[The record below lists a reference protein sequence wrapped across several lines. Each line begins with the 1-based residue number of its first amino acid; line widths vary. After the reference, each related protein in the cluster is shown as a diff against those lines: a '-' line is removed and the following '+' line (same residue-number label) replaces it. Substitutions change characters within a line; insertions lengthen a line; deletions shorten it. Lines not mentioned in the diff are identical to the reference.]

1 MSVTVGWS
9 ALLKPQWVP
18 LLVALVGGVLLHS
31 MNVLMLATVLPSI
44 VEDVGGTAMMSWPT
58 TAFLASSIVAA
69 TCTGHL
75 TARLG
80 ARTAFCAGAVV
91 FGIGALVCAMAPSM
105 GVVVAGRFVQGFGG
119 GVLSA
124 MAYVLVGN
132 AFPEPMWPRV
142 AALLSGAWSM
152 SVLVGPMVGG
162 AFATWGN
169 WRGAFYA
176 VTILAALLAVVAA
189 RSLPRAR
196 AEKGGPVRIVPFGR
210 VALICL
216 AIAVMSTASVVSL
229 PLAKLGLFL
238 AAVVLLIA
246 MILLDR
252 RSTAPLFPSD
262 AFSPRSVTGVAM
274 TFALLVSIAYSPLSI
289 FVPIFLQGLHGFDP
303 LAAGYAVA
311 GASMGWTVSS
321 ILVSGWSPHAAGR
334 MLVIGPL
341 AMAVGLG
348 GVALLMATKP
358 VLVLPV
364 LIALVGLGIGAC
376 WGFGVQRLMGGA
388 RQGEGALAASAVAT
402 VQQTGFAL
410 GAAAAGIVATL
421 AGLSRGLSTQGIE
434 SAAFWVP
441 VSFVPVA
448 LIAAVAGVRLALLA
462 GRSDGKNQVVTEREQ
477 KM

>member
-1 MSVTVGWS
+1 MSATVGWS
-9 ALLKPQWVP
+9 ALLKPQWLP

-91 FGIGALVCAMAPSM
+91 FGIGALICAVAPSM

-124 MAYVLVGN
+124 MAYVLVGKS
-132 AFPEPMWPRV
+132 FPEPMWPRV

-169 WRGAFYA
+169 WRGSFYA
-176 VTILAALLAVVAA
+176 VTVLAALLAVVAA

-196 AEKGGPVRIVPFGR
+196 ADKAGSVRVVPFGR

-216 AIAVMSTASVVSL
+216 AIAVMSAASVVAL
-229 PLAKLGLFL
+229 PLTKLGLFL
-238 AAVVLLIA
+238 TAVLLLIG
-246 MILLDR
+246 MIVLDR
-252 RSTAPLFPSD
+252 RSAARLFPSD
-262 AFSPRSVTGVAM
+262 AFSPRTVTGMAM

-303 LAAGYAVA
+303 LAAGYTVA

-321 ILVSGWSPHAAGR
+321 IVVAGWSLRAAGR
-334 MLVIGPL
+334 MLAVGPL
-341 AMAVGLG
+341 AMAIGLG
-348 GVALLMATKP
+348 GIALLMATKP

-388 RQGEGALAASAVAT
+388 RPGEGDLAASAVAT

-410 GAAAAGIVATL
+410 GAAAAGIVATQ
-421 AGLSRGLSTQGIE
+421 AGLSRGLSTQGLA

-441 VSFVPVA
+441 ASFVAVA
-448 LIAAVAGVRLALLA
+448 VIAAVAGGRLALLA
-462 GRSDGKNQVVTEREQ
+462 RRSLQTT
-477 KM
+477 